1 MSCRD
6 CLSRREFLTKSAIAA
21 AVLVAA
27 EACGDGQI
35 GPPALKG
42 VNGDPLLPPGGPVQ
56 VKLSDFPEL
65 ATTGAIVD
73 IGRVG
78 PDRTVMRTGPS
89 TFVALSRICT
99 HQQCLIDI
107 KTDHYECPC
116 HLSAFTNTGT
126 VIHGPNVESPP
137 IGPLRQLAV
146 SFDAATQTLT
156 VE

>member
-1 MSCRD
+1 MPCRD
-6 CLSRREFLTKSAIAA
+6 CLSRREFLTKSAAAA

-27 EACGDGQI
+27 DACGDGQI
-35 GPPALKG
+35 GPPQISG
-42 VNGDPLLPPGGPVQ
+42 PDPLKPPGGPVQ
-56 VKLSDFPEL
+56 VKLSDFPAL
-65 ATTGAIVD
+65 ANTNVIVD

-78 PDRTVMRTGPS
+78 PDRTVMRTGAT
-89 TFVALSRICT
+89 TFLALSRICS
-99 HQQCLIDI
+99 HQQCTIDI

-116 HLSAFTNTGT
+116 HLSAFTSTGA
-126 VIHGPNVESPP
+126 VIHGPNVASPP

>member
-1 MSCRD
+1 MPCRD
-6 CLSRREFLTKSAIAA
+6 CLSRREFLSRSAVAA

-35 GPPALKG
+35 GAPVRSGP
-42 VNGDPLLPPGGPVQ
+42 DPLKPPGGPVQ
-56 VKLSDFPEL
+56 VRLADFPEL
-65 ATTGAIVD
+65 ATAGAIVD

-89 TFVALSRICT
+89 TFLALSRICS
-99 HQQCLIDI
+99 HQQCEIDI

-116 HLSAFTNTGT
+116 HLSAFTNTGA